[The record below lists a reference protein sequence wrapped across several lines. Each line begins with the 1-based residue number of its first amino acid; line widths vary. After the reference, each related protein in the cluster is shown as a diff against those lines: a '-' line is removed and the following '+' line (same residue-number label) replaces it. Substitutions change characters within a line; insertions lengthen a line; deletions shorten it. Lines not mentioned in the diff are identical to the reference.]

1 MTIVGILN
9 GGKYMDQNFQNH
21 KEKLRQQIEEQLG
34 KLVYTY
40 ETHLKNA
47 DFLQQDNKRFKWIQI
62 ILSAISASGFIAT
75 VITDQA
81 KLAWLGGVISI
92 LLLVINGYLKD
103 KDFSAEQKK
112 HRDTANLLWSIR
124 EDYYSLLTDLDSLTV
139 GEVMNKRDK
148 LKEKTAKVYATA
160 PQTDARSYKAAQ
172 QALKVEEAQCFAAG
186 ELNMLLPAHL
196 QHDVVDKENR
206 R

>member
-1 MTIVGILN
+1 MTVDKMSSDKSHI
-9 GGKYMDQNFQNH
+9 
-21 KEKLRQQIEEQLG
+21 
-34 KLVYTY
+34 
-40 ETHLKNA
+40 A
-47 DFLQQDNKRFKWIQI
+47 
-62 ILSAISASGFIAT
+62 LSMF
-75 VITDQA
+75 
-81 KLAWLGGVISI
+81 
-92 LLLVINGYLKD
+92 
-103 KDFSAEQKK
+103 KDF
-112 HRDTANLLWSIR
+112 DTKLFQITIFFNYPANLLWSIR

>member
-1 MTIVGILN
+1 
-9 GGKYMDQNFQNH
+9 MDQNFQNH

-148 LKEKTAKVYATA
+148 LKEKN
-160 PQTDARSYKAAQ
+160 S
-172 QALKVEEAQCFAAG
+172 
-186 ELNMLLPAHL
+186 
-196 QHDVVDKENR
+196 
-206 R
+206 